1 MMGMI
6 SFLMAAP
13 MQDNMARHKPQII
26 SNCFVE
32 NNNEFTVLK
41 SPPQSPDP
49 NPIEHL
55 WDVAEHEIPIMD
67 VQEM

>member
-1 MMGMI
+1 
-6 SFLMAAP
+6 
-13 MQDNMARHKPQII
+13 MARHKPQII

-67 VQEM
+67 VQPTCAGNVKCYHIYMDQNL